1 MNNLDNYYYEIK
13 ETFQEIDKVRRF
25 IPRANWQWVPYQTI
39 AMNFD
44 QSLDSDPFIKNIG
57 TTFNGRLRLYK
68 FPANYVYHWHRDN
81 DIGCSLNMVLDVY
94 NSHTLFTHSN
104 PKQVYLEAIIELNYK
119 PNTWYIFN
127 SQEKHSVINLD
138 DRARV
143 LFTLIMPKE
152 VKYHDVVEWYKQ
164 YSKNL

>member
-1 MNNLDNYYYEIK
+1 
-13 ETFQEIDKVRRF
+13 
-25 IPRANWQWVPYQTI
+25 
-39 AMNFD
+39 
-44 QSLDSDPFIKNIG
+44 
-57 TTFNGRLRLYK
+57 
-68 FPANYVYHWHRDN
+68 VYHWHRDN